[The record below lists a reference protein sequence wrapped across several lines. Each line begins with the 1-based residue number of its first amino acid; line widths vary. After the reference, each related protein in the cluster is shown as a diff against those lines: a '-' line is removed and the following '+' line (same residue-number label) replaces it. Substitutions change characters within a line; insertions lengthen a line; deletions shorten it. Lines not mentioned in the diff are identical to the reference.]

1 MIINCIIKKLIC
13 KIKFGDTVD
22 IEQFENDSL
31 FYYKV
36 IDSMT
41 LSKSKGISV
50 LDASFTNLIVPGY
63 IAKKYGYNKIF
74 YITEK
79 MVSVDDRIIPVHLEA
94 NLPYTIMR
102 RKCDLFV
109 SVAGCFKFNPVYD
122 IVHAIHKCL
131 NVGGRF
137 VIAVYPNVF
146 DESGRDVLNGLSM
159 ISEIPIKEK
168 LSRMYGTLKNAF
180 SNIFFKVETE
190 EVITQVESK
199 HIIDFF
205 SGGNVSELLFRK
217 NEAERFF
224 RPVAHLNIDYT
235 ASWNILKGIK
245 I

>member
-1 MIINCIIKKLIC
+1 M
-13 KIKFGDTVD
+13 D

-36 IDSMT
+36 LDGMT
-41 LSKSKGISV
+41 LPKSKEISV
-50 LDASFTNLIVPGY
+50 MDASFTNLIVPRY
-63 IAKKYGYNKIF
+63 IAKKYEYGKIF

-94 NLPYTIMR
+94 NLPFTIMR

-137 VIAVYPNVF
+137 VISVYPNVF
-146 DESGRDVLNGLSM
+146 DESGRDVLGGLSM
-159 ISEIPIKEK
+159 ISELPVKEK
-168 LSRMYGTLKNAF
+168 LSRMYSTMKNAF

-190 EVITQVESK
+190 EVITQIESR

-205 SGGNVSELLFRK
+205 SEFSTSDLLFRK
-217 NEAERFF
+217 NEAKRFF
-224 RPVAHLNIDYT
+224 KPIAHLNIDYT

-245 I
+245 M